1 MNRRRSPYVPWAD
14 ILDILVL
21 LAWGVALLKYWL
33 TGQLGVLLHPDYRW
47 LSNSAAVVLLVAAV
61 LRGGYLVQKLKH
73 TRSRAIANPRH
84 FTLLPP
90 NLSSFMLLAVAVLG
104 LIYTPQA
111 FASDTA
117 LQRGIT
123 DTLTMTRSQPQ
134 QFRLENRP
142 EDRSVVDWVRTIN
155 VYPEPDAY
163 SDQAVNVSGFV
174 IHPPNWPDNYLMVS
188 RFVLTCCAADAY
200 PVGLP
205 VRLEGDR
212 ATYAPDTWLEVKG
225 AMTTE
230 TLADLRQLVIVPTS
244 LTEIPEPENPY
255 EY

>member
-1 MNRRRSPYVPWAD
+1 MANRRRSRYVPWAD
-14 ILDILVL
+14 ILDLLAL
-21 LAWGVALLKYWL
+21 LAWALVLLKYWL
-33 TGQLGVLLHPDYRW
+33 TGQLNILLHPDYMW
-47 LSNSAAVVLLVAAV
+47 LSNAASLFLLLVV
-61 LRGGYLVQKLKH
+61 FLRSFRLVQS
-73 TRSRAIANPRH
+73 TRAIPAAIANPRH

-90 NLSSFMLLAVAVLG
+90 SFSSLILLAVAVFG
-104 LIYTPQA
+104 LTYTPRP

-123 DTLTMTRSQPQ
+123 DTLTMTRSQPR
-134 QFRLENRP
+134 QFRLDNQP

-163 SDQAVNVSGFV
+163 TDQAVDVSGFV
-174 IHPPNWPDNYLMVS
+174 IYPPDWPDNYLMVS

-205 VRLEGDR
+205 VKLSGDR
-212 ATYAPDTWLEVKG
+212 AAYAPDSWIDVNGK
-225 AMTTE
+225 MITE
-230 TLADLRQLVIVPTS
+230 TLADRRQVVIESTS